1 MTNIFHRILVLA
13 PHTDDGE
20 FGCGGTIGRFIDEG
34 KEVFYMAFSAAE
46 EALPPELPKDTLRK
60 EVKEAVRILGLPAS
74 NLIILSYPVREFLHH
89 RQQILDD
96 MIRIGGEIK
105 PDVVLLPSPHDTHQ
119 DHQTIAQ
126 EGFRAFKK
134 VTMLGYELPWNN
146 LSFQTQAFV
155 FLEESHL
162 KKKIDALACYR
173 SQMDRPYASEEFV
186 RSLARTLVFFA
197 ISLKNKTASHI
208 TSPTQ

>member
-1 MTNIFHRILVLA
+1 LA

-20 FGCGGTIGRFIDEG
+20 FGCGGTIGRFVDEG
-34 KEVFYMAFSAAE
+34 KEVFYLAFSAAE
-46 EALPPELPKDTLRK
+46 DSLPPELPKDTLRW
-60 EVKEAVRILGLPAS
+60 EVKEAVAVLGLPES
-74 NLIILSYPVREFLHH
+74 NLIVLSYPVREFVLH
-89 RQQILDD
+89 RQAILDD
-96 MIRIGGEIK
+96 MIRLGSEIK
-105 PDVVLLPSPHDTHQ
+105 PDIVLLPSPHDTHQ
-119 DHQTIAQ
+119 DHQAVAQ

-155 FLEESHL
+155 FLEERHL

-186 RSLARTLVFFA
+186 RSLARTRGTQIGCRYAEVFEA
-197 ISLKNKTASHI
+197 IRWI
-208 TSPTQ
+208 IG